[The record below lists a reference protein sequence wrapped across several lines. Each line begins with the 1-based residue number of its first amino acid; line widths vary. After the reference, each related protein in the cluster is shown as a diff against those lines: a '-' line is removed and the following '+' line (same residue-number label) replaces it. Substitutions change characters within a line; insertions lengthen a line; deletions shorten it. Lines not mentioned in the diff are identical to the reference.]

1 MVLEGHVKGVL
12 STAFSPNGYLMA
24 TGSEDNTARVWDLR
38 KRSCL
43 YTLPAH
49 QSSVATVLFGCMRC
63 LYCFSGNPHWRIGF
77 CSSFLGATLGSSCH
91 RYP

>member
-24 TGSEDNTARVWDLR
+24 TGSEDNTARLWDLR

-49 QSSVATVLFGCMRC
+49 QSSVATVFCCCSDRL
-63 LYCFSGNPHWRIGF
+63 SGKMIRTAKVVVCNVN
-77 CSSFLGATLGSSCH
+77 
-91 RYP
+91 